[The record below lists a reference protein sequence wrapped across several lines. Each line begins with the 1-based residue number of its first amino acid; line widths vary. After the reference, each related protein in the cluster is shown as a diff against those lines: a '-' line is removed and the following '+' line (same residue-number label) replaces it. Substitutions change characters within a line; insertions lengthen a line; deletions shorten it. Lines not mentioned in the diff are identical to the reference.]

1 MGTSLKVHPFA
12 MLPALVP
19 HECPRLLLNLEP
31 AGGIGAHS
39 HSSGHIINKDEEE
52 EEDED
57 GYQTDEEGETRP
69 AWIYDVVHLG
79 PCDKSVREL
88 CDLLGWR
95 GELEAL
101 WKELGGD
108 GIGAGNAAPTANVNH
123 IANRNGTAN
132 VTADGDDHNVVN
144 DKGKGNFS
152 ESVEPDESAKKSQR
166 DLSEGKAHAL
176 EGREGGDLTDV
187 KDNSVEKTLGLI
199 IQDMEGALKLLANDD
214 TDADEHGVRDRALD
228 SNA

>member
-39 HSSGHIINKDEEE
+39 NGVGHLTNKEEAVNNGDEYEEDEYGTEE
-52 EEDED
+52 EEDA
-57 GYQTDEEGETRP
+57 QP
-69 AWIYDVVHLG
+69 AWVNDVVHLG

-95 GELEAL
+95 AELEAV

-108 GIGAGNAAPTANVNH
+108 GSGADNDQSAAPAANVGRN
-123 IANRNGTAN
+123 ANSNGTAN
-132 VTADGDDHNVVN
+132 VTADGDDHNAVN
-144 DKGKGNFS
+144 DEGKGKSIGSEKQSQHDQS
-152 ESVEPDESAKKSQR
+152 ESRTTP
-166 DLSEGKAHAL
+166 AL
-176 EGREGGDLTDV
+176 EGGGDLAGGE
-187 KDNSVEKTLGLI
+187 DNSVEKTLGLI
-199 IQDMEGALKLLANDD
+199 IQDMKETLKLSAKEDGN
-214 TDADEHGVRDRALD
+214 ADEHSDHSRAPD